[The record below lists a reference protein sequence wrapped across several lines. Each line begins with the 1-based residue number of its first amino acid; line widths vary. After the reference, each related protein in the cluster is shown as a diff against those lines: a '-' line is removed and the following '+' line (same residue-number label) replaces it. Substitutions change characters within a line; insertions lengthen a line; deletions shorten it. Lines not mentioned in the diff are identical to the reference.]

1 MAETT
6 LKKVPYIMNYV
17 KNSPKWLENVE
28 TIGKGVKFFKYLK
41 IFYK

>member
-6 LKKVPYIMNYV
+6 LKKVLYIMNYV
-17 KNSPKWLENVE
+17 KNGPKWLENVE
-28 TIGKGVKFFKYLK
+28 TIGKGVKIFKYLK